1 MTAEEARAK
10 FAEIFGEAG
19 AEKSGREARAA
30 KARAIAEEIRKAVE
44 AGKISE
50 EDAKKKMVGLRLH
63 MAVESGS
70 MTAEE
75 ARAKWNEIFGDKE

>member
-1 MTAEEARAK
+1 
-10 FAEIFGEAG
+10 
-19 AEKSGREARAA
+19 
-30 KARAIAEEIRKAVE
+30 
-44 AGKISE
+44 
-50 EDAKKKMVGLRLH
+50 